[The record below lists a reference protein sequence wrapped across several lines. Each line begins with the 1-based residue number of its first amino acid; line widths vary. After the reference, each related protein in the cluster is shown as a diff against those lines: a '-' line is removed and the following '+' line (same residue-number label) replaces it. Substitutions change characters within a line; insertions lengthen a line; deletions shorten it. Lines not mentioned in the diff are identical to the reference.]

1 MPKLR
6 NHRVLFHALLIW
18 LAASLLVACAP
29 AVAPASAPADSAA
42 ASADAGPAERLRVAI
57 IGDESTLNPYTYVTG
72 YPGWNLLTLQYDTLY
87 QLDVNG
93 VPQPWLATSATVS
106 EDGLSVTLELR
117 AGVTWHDGQPFTPE
131 DVKFTFDYFQANPQG
146 RFTRDLRP
154 VASTAVDGDG
164 RVVVTLNAPAP
175 SLELG
180 TLADVPILP
189 KHIWEGIANP
199 AEHTFDA
206 VSNVG
211 TGPYQLAEYV
221 PEQFY
226 RFTANPA
233 YFAGAPAVGELVAIK
248 FADDAGA
255 LAALRGG
262 EVDMIVRPVA
272 PEQID
277 LLSAMPDLKVAQG
290 PLFTTQMITYD
301 MTKAPFDRLEVRQAM
316 ALAIDRQDIIDTV
329 YLGAGTLGNAG
340 WTHPESAVYNA
351 AVVTET
357 DPARAAQLLDEA
369 GITDSDGDG
378 IRELDGAPISVEFLV
393 NGSDSLRLRIAELV
407 SQMLKEIG
415 IEATVAAVEQT
426 TWEEAVWPG
435 FDVANGRN
443 YAMAMWGWSAPIQ
456 ADAIRIASLV
466 HSDPTIGTSNLSGYQ
481 SAQADEIAGAIIR
494 EVNPERSAELI
505 GELQTII
512 AADLPFI
519 LLLYPDGAYA
529 YNASVYDGWVFMTGQ
544 GVFHK
549 LSFLPEAVRP

>member
-1 MPKLR
+1 MPRLWNHCPFLR
-6 NHRVLFHALLIW
+6 AVLFCLT
-18 LAASLLVACAP
+18 ASLLLACAP
-29 AVAPASAPADSAA
+29 AASPA
-42 ASADAGPAERLRVAI
+42 AGPAESATDSAGDGQVQRLRVAI
-57 IGDESTLNPYTYVTG
+57 IGDESTLTPYTYVTG

-87 QLDVNG
+87 QLDMNG
-93 VPQPWLATSATVS
+93 VPKPWLATSATVS
-106 EDGLSVTLELR
+106 EDGLTVTLALR
-117 AGVTWHDGQPFTPE
+117 EDVTWHDGQPLTAE
-131 DVKFTFDYFQANPQG
+131 DVKFTFDYFKANQQG

-154 VASTAVDGDG
+154 VDSAVVDDEG
-164 RVVVTLNAPAP
+164 RVVVTLSAPAP

-189 KHIWEGIANP
+189 KHIWEGVANP
-199 AEHTFDA
+199 AEHSFEGVT
-206 VSNVG
+206 NIG
-211 TGPYQLAEYV
+211 TGPYKLVEYQ

-226 RFTANPA
+226 RFAANA
-233 YFAGAPAVGELVAIK
+233 DYFAGAPAVAELVAIK

-277 LLSAMPDLKVAQG
+277 LLSALPGMKVAQG
-290 PLFTTQMITYD
+290 PLFTTQMLTYD
-301 MTKAPFDRLEVRQAM
+301 MTTPPFNRLEVRQAM

-329 YLGAGTLGNAG
+329 YLGAGTLGSAG
-340 WTHPESAVYNA
+340 WIHPQSPLFND

-357 DPARAAQLLDEA
+357 NLERAAQLLEEA

-378 IRELDGAPISVEFLV
+378 IRELDGTPLSFEFLV

-407 SQMLKEIG
+407 SQMLKQVG
-415 IEATVAAVEQT
+415 IEARVAALEQT

-443 YAMAMWGWSAPIQ
+443 YDMAMWGWSAPIQ
-456 ADAIRIASLV
+456 ADATRIASLV
-466 HSDPTIGTSNLSGYQ
+466 HSDPAIGTANLSGYQ
-481 SAQADEIAGAIIR
+481 SAQADEIAAAIVI

-505 GELQTII
+505 RELQTII

-529 YNASVYDGWVFMTGQ
+529 YNAGVYDGWAFMTGQ

-549 LSFLPEAVRP
+549 LSFLPEAARP